1 MHRAPV
7 DTWGYTDIIYGLV
20 MGAFGPLTALSRDED
35 CFSSW
40 YIWGVSTIE
49 LSDFFGK
56 SFDIEDTS
64 DWAKLGVKVNLY
76 GIELYTLLTVCL
88 DELKVNKASPWHQN
102 FGFLVKDIE
111 IPTPPK
117 VYRNQS
123 KFVEAV
129 ILIVKMLQGILS
141 VYMNW
146 YSDFYYWGFGYSIGY
161 LCSNI
166 FIAINSWFNLGAF
179 NP

>member
-1 MHRAPV
+1 
-7 DTWGYTDIIYGLV
+7 
-20 MGAFGPLTALSRDED
+20 MGAFGPLTALSRGED

-49 LSDFFGK
+49 TADFFGK
-56 SFDIEDTS
+56 SFNIEDTS

-76 GIELYTLLTVCL
+76 AIESYTLITVCM
-88 DELKVNKASPWHQN
+88 DELVVNKANPWHQN
-102 FGFLVKDIE
+102 FGFLAKDID

-117 VYRNQS
+117 VFKQHRFLKS
-123 KFVEAV
+123 V
-129 ILIVKMLQGILS
+129 ILMVKMLQGILT

-146 YSDFYYWGFGYSIGY
+146 LSEFYYWGFGYSIGY

-166 FIAINSWFNLGAF
+166 FIAINSWFKLNLIEPKPAHERYL
-179 NP
+179 